1 MFGYIV
7 VNKSELKFKEYDQ
20 YYRYYCGLCRR
31 LKERHGR
38 KAQLS
43 LSFDMTFLVLL
54 LTGLYEPEEV
64 KGFQRCTA
72 HPLQKHEYLYNWC
85 TDYVADMN
93 IILSYYKCMDDY
105 VDEKKRVRRLYG
117 QLLFGKRN
125 PLRQEYE
132 KKINVMAENM
142 AALSKA
148 EKEGSMDLDFLAGCF
163 GNILAELFA
172 VKEDQWQDELRTIG
186 YYLGKYIY
194 ILDAYDDLEEDK
206 KKGRFNPFL
215 ERENLDQ
222 WVREILQTMA
232 AIAAKEFEKLPVLE
246 NVEILRNILY
256 SGIWTRYEQAQKRRN
271 KKNERSL

>member
-7 VNKSELKFKEYDQ
+7 VNKNELKFKEYDQ
-20 YYRYYCGLCRR
+20 YHRYYCGLCQR
-31 LKERHGR
+31 LKALHGK

-43 LSFDMTFLVLL
+43 LSYDMTFLVML
-54 LTGLYEPEEV
+54 LTGLYEPAEA
-64 KGFQRCTA
+64 KGIVRCVT

-105 VDEKKRVRRLYG
+105 VDEKKLIRKLYG
-117 QLLFGKRN
+117 QLLFGKNN
-125 PLRQEYE
+125 PLRRTYE
-132 KKINVMAENM
+132 KKITVIAENM

-148 EKEGSMDLDFLAGCF
+148 EKEGSRDLDFLAGFF
-163 GNILAELFA
+163 GNIMAELFA
-172 VKEDQWQDELRTIG
+172 VKEDEWQDELG
-186 YYLGKYIY
+186 SMGFFLGKYIY
-194 ILDAYDDLEEDK
+194 ILDAFDDLDEDR

-215 ERENLDQ
+215 EKENLEE

-232 AIAAKEFEKLPVLE
+232 ALAAKEFEKLPVLE

-256 SGIWTRYEQAQKRRN
+256 SGIWSGYERVLKRRN
-271 KKNERSL
+271 KKE